1 MVIKISEDRLT
12 PKQCK
17 RVKKALRILKSIG
30 IKPTVQIGSEVP
42 PAFLGVQNERGW
54 YYINLWC
61 DH

>member
-42 PAFLGVQNERGW
+42 PAFLGVQNERG
-54 YYINLWC
+54 
-61 DH
+61 